1 MHPDNLLESPV
12 LVSVLV
18 SRLPPRSA
26 DSQFHLC
33 DEGCPGRHYGHQV
46 CTALKWGGVW
56 SGEAVLGR
64 VRPAGCRLCML
75 NTLALDLTARGRGQG
90 EGTRPLGLPGS
101 RMNVETR
108 FGGQSRARTCSPLRR
123 NALSWEGES
132 RTRRGVKGPRWGLCH
147 HLGEKWLSASQE
159 AL

>member
-33 DEGCPGRHYGHQV
+33 DDGCPGRPSSLYCSEV
-46 CTALKWGGVW
+46 GGVW
-56 SGEAVLGR
+56 SGEAMRGR
-64 VRPAGCRLCML
+64 VRPAGCRLCTL

-90 EGTRPLGLPGS
+90 EGTRPIGLPGS

-123 NALSWEGES
+123 NAPSWEGES

-147 HLGEKWLSASQE
+147 HLGEKRLSASQE